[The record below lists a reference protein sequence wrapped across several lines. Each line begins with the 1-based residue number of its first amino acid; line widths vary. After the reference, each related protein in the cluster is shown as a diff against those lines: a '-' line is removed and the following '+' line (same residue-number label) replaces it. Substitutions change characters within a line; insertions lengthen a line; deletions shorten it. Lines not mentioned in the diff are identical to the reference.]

1 MKTFILTVIVAAG
14 LIFPAQ
20 TAYAV
25 DNETEEVIEEI
36 VEPTPEP
43 TVDPT
48 PTPTPVI
55 TPTPRPIYT
64 PPQEPK
70 YVYLWNQ
77 YPYYVP
83 PAYNTYI
90 NIPTGPN
97 ITNINN
103 NNNNLNNLSSLN
115 TTTLSEAGS
124 QLDKE
129 IIKLLLQMIMKDYGL
144 TMEQA
149 QGILLNRSGTVKQAS
164 SYGSPQPKKK
174 KKKNNERGRYGAWR

>member
-1 MKTFILTVIVAAG
+1 MKKSILTIIVAAG
-14 LIFPAQ
+14 LIIPAQ
-20 TAYAV
+20 SAYAV
-25 DNETEEVIEEI
+25 DNETEEVVEEV

-43 TVDPT
+43 TPEPTVEPTPSPSPT
-48 PTPTPVI
+48 PTES
-55 TPTPRPIYT
+55 PRPIYT

-103 NNNNLNNLSSLN
+103 NNNNLNTISS
-115 TTTLSEAGS
+115 SETGN

-129 IIKLLLQMIMKDYGL
+129 IIKLLLQIIMKDYGL

-149 QGILLNRSGTVKQAS
+149 QGFLLNRSANLKEVS
-164 SYGSPQPKKK
+164 SYGSQQPTKKK
-174 KKKNNERGRYGAWR
+174 KKKKDRGKNGAW